1 MDRSVQNSISE
12 WTRRSR
18 KRYTVA
24 VQPPK
29 LTAKGAATRDRIV
42 AATAD
47 LILARGVGGT
57 SLDDIGAETATSKGQ
72 LFHYFPGGKT
82 ELVAAIA
89 AFQGER
95 VLDAQRPYLESLD
108 TWDAWDCWRGAVLA
122 HYGSQPHWGC
132 PISAVAR
139 EVIGN
144 DPERAGELAA
154 YMDRWREYLQ
164 AGLDRMRSTGLLRS
178 DADPEQLALSTFAA
192 LQGGLLLTQ
201 TMQSLKPLEAALDG
215 ALTALHA
222 AAAQGTS
229 TTLPGR
235 LV

>member
-1 MDRSVQNSISE
+1 VQA
-12 WTRRSR
+12 T
-18 KRYTVA
+18 
-24 VQPPK
+24 K

-47 LILARGVGGT
+47 LVLARGVGGT

-72 LFHYFPGGKT
+72 LFHYFPAGKT

-95 VLDAQRPYLESLD
+95 VLDAQRPYLDSLD
-108 TWDAWDCWRGAVLA
+108 TWDAWDGWRGAVLA

-132 PISAVAR
+132 PISALAR

-154 YMDRWREYLQ
+154 YMDRWRGCLE
-164 AGLDRMRSTGLLRS
+164 AGLDRMRTAGLLRS
-178 DADPEQLALSTFAA
+178 DADPEKLALFTFAA

-201 TMQSLKPLEAALDG
+201 TMQSLKPLEAALEG

-222 AAAQGTS
+222 AAAQDIPVTPAMKRAVKRSPSPLRSGPPGTP
-229 TTLPGR
+229 PG
-235 LV
+235 